1 MNDLI
6 LPESEENQQLTPKI
20 EKNIFVIALGEPA
33 IESRM
38 QQILG
43 VNPKSWNELK
53 NKGVLPQTGTYG
65 QFLTRIF
72 THYKEQ
78 NDVKL
83 GKLELEK
90 EKAATHRAS
99 RDNATESGLP
109 LVVEAEKIQGIRLNK
124 ARERQIHLQNLQAR
138 NALIDKAEAYEL
150 IAPFIGN
157 IVNVLQSAAADDP
170 KLQPVIDRCF
180 NLLYSTA
187 QALLKQA
194 GQDGENYVETLMKTP
209 VDLEGIVEKA
219 DLENDL

>member
-83 GKLELEK
+83 GKLEL
-90 EKAATHRAS
+90 
-99 RDNATESGLP
+99 
-109 LVVEAEKIQGIRLNK
+109 
-124 ARERQIHLQNLQAR
+124 
-138 NALIDKAEAYEL
+138 
-150 IAPFIGN
+150 
-157 IVNVLQSAAADDP
+157 
-170 KLQPVIDRCF
+170 
-180 NLLYSTA
+180 A
-187 QALLKQA
+187 Q
-194 GQDGENYVETLMKTP
+194 
-209 VDLEGIVEKA
+209 
-219 DLENDL
+219 